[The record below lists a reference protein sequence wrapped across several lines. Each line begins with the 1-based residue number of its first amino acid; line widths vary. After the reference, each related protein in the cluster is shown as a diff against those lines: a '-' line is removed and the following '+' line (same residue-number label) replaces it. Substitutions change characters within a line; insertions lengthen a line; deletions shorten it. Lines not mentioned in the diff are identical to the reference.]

1 MSEIRVWMI
10 ILIAICMVQS
20 LIIGWALGKIRE
32 LVEREG
38 SLMETALSALRS
50 MKIVDEKL
58 QSMREGRRE

>member
-32 LVEREG
+32 LVEREE
-38 SLMETALSALRS
+38 SLMETALSALRT
-50 MKIVDEKL
+50 MKTVDEKL
-58 QSMREGRRE
+58 QRMTGGKGE